1 MLKSTDLIGKVLS
14 PALRLWLRSQV
25 ESVAELNLAI
35 QGKDRQILTGYI
47 PSVSLNSSRA
57 VYQGLHLGEVE
68 LLGENIRINIG
79 QILKGKPLQLL
90 EPIQVTGQV
99 RLAQT
104 DLQASLSSSLLASA
118 FRDLLEMVL
127 QESGVESASQHL
139 ENSKI
144 NWHGIILQSEGF
156 ILKGM
161 RSDSSGQ
168 VVPVAIQASLKLID
182 GQTLGIIP
190 VQMEGFSEFA
200 QDLQEF
206 AVDLGKDVTIEEF
219 SLVES
224 QLFCCGRLTIY
235 N

>member
-144 NWHGIILQSEGF
+144 NWHGVILQSESF
-156 ILKGM
+156 TLKGM